1 MAWVLTYLLL
11 AIANGGLVLTITDH
25 ELQKAENVYNVIL
38 SAPRPFPGSILVN
51 PLWTVLMVAE
61 NCSMAS
67 RKSDW
72 PGEPEKRDRAGIT
85 VLGGITVLSAI
96 LAQSFIVV
104 NLPWKNRYWEK
115 SFTKIQRTIMQFLPI
130 STWFPIIAASTTV
143 FAPMWTW
150 SPIFIG

>member
-25 ELQKAENVYNVIL
+25 ELQKAENVYNGIL